1 MPITQAREIS
11 AARRLDNIRYAIRD
25 LACVADEL
33 TRQGHKVVPLNIGD
47 PLNFDFQTPPHIIE
61 AVYKAMR
68 DGKNGYAPSPGIP
81 VALEAIRGEAA
92 RKGITTVRDVFV
104 TSGVSE
110 TVDACI
116 SALVNPGEN
125 ILTPR
130 PDYPLYSAI
139 LCKLGI
145 DLNTYDLNEEDG
157 WQPELADLE
166 RKLTPH
172 TRGIVLIN
180 PNNPTGSL
188 CTRQMLEKVAELA
201 RRNNLI
207 VFSDEIYDK
216 LILDGTP
223 HIAFA
228 AVAPD
233 VPCVTFGGMSKNYL
247 VPGWRI
253 GWGIVSGDA
262 TAVKSYTEGVQR
274 LLRARLC
281 ANHPE
286 QYAIKAALEGP
297 QDHLVEVQ
305 RKLRSRRDLT
315 QKWCES
321 TPRVS
326 CVSASRRV
334 LRISANRY
342 SRERRNF
349 REGIDSPETCHGRP
363 RIRLR
368 TKARHAAFPY
378 RVPARRK
385 DLRQGL
391 RLDRRF
397 YPREVRS
404 QRLTKPIIVLPIS
417 RFSPRSSRI
426 FSVSSAVKGSEPIPW
441 PLPSNLIKS

>member
-1 MPITQAREIS
+1 MPLAQTREI
-11 AARRLDNIRYAIRD
+11 AAATCLQNVRYAIRD
-25 LACVADEL
+25 LACVADEVI
-33 TRQGHKVVPLNIGD
+33 RQGHKVLPLNVGD

-61 AVYKAMR
+61 AAYKAMC
-68 DGKNGYAPSPGIP
+68 DGKNGYAPSDGVPE
-81 VALEAIRGEAA
+81 ALAAIRGEAA

-110 TVDACI
+110 TVDLCL
-116 SALVNPGEN
+116 SALVDQGEDV
-125 ILTPR
+125 LTPS
-130 PDYPLYSAI
+130 PDYPLYSAV

-145 DLNTYDLNEEDG
+145 RLNTYDLSEDDG
-157 WQPELADLE
+157 WQPELADIE
-166 RKLTPH
+166 RKLTPR

-188 CTRQMLEKVAELA
+188 CTREMLEQVAELA
-201 RRNNLI
+201 RRHNLI

-216 LILDGTP
+216 LILDCDSQGKEIP

-228 AVAPD
+228 SVAPD

-253 GWGIVSGDA
+253 GWGIISGDA
-262 TAVKSYTEGVQR
+262 AAVKSYAEGVHR

-297 QDHLVEVQ
+297 QDHLVEVR

-326 CVSASRRV
+326 CVPPRGAFYAFP
-334 LRISANRY
+334 RIDIPESDEVFVKELIRQKHVMVVHGSGFGQKPGTQHFRIVFLPDEQTLTKAYAGIAEFIRERY
-342 SRERRNF
+342 S
-349 REGIDSPETCHGRP
+349 H
-363 RIRLR
+363 
-368 TKARHAAFPY
+368 
-378 RVPARRK
+378 
-385 DLRQGL
+385 
-391 RLDRRF
+391 
-397 YPREVRS
+397 
-404 QRLTKPIIVLPIS
+404 
-417 RFSPRSSRI
+417 
-426 FSVSSAVKGSEPIPW
+426 
-441 PLPSNLIKS
+441 